1 MSKITPT
8 GNLLLSIDAPR
19 AEWLAARREGIT
31 ATDIPAILGLNK
43 YKTAIDVWTE
53 KVAPGPD
60 DFNPQIG
67 EGEAALW
74 GIVLED
80 VVAKTWAEHAG
91 LKVRRIGIIAHEDH
105 SWQRASLDRLV
116 LDCPDGRCGLEV
128 KTRSGYVG
136 ESWDKGIPDDVKAQ
150 VRWQLHVSGLHHI
163 HVIALIGGQRLV
175 EHRVTENQ
183 IKPAEL
189 LEAAQIV
196 WDAVQTGQAPQL
208 PETMWTDEYLEALNP
223 DRSGELEVDAETIQL
238 ATEYNDI
245 LSVMRDLKAEQD
257 EMRTKLIGALGE
269 FETATSN
276 GRTVYSYKSST
287 TKRLDTKALAEFH
300 PDAAGDDR
308 IYNITT
314 TRTLRTSTKG
324 TKND

>member
-19 AEWLAARREGIT
+19 ADWLAARREGIT

-91 LKVRRIGIIAHEDH
+91 LKVRRIGIIAHEEH

-136 ESWDKGIPDDVKAQ
+136 ESWDKAIPDDVKAQ
-150 VRWQLHVSGLHHI
+150 VRWQLHVSGLDHI

-175 EHRVTENQ
+175 EHRVNARQ
-183 IKPAEL
+183 VKAEEL
-189 LEAAQIV
+189 TTAAQIV
-196 WDAVQTGQAPQL
+196 WDSVQTGNPPQL
-208 PETMWTDEYLEALNP
+208 PEHMWTDEYLEALNP
-223 DRSGELEVDAETIQL
+223 DRSGELEVGDDIIQL
-238 ATEYNDI
+238 AEEYKDI
-245 LSVMRDLKAEQD
+245 VSVSRDLDTEKAEL
-257 EMRTKLIGALGE
+257 RTKLIGALGE
-269 FETATSN
+269 HDTATRG
-276 GRTVYSYKSST
+276 GRIVYSYKAST

-308 IYNITT
+308 IYTITT
-314 TRTLRTSTKG
+314 SRTLRTSTKG